1 MTSNE
6 SGGLRERK
14 KVATREAL
22 SMAALRLAMEK
33 GMDNVRVQEIAGA
46 ANVSPRT
53 YNNYFSSVEQAIV
66 TAIMAERASRA
77 AAALRGRPEGEPLAE
92 GIAEA
97 VLAQYANPPEGDMLR
112 LVTTAPRL
120 RAEFVEAVSGLRGPL
135 AAALADRLGTDDEL
149 LPAVLAAAVSAAV
162 RVAVERWVQP
172 SENPQAAAKGFVVVT
187 TDQPLPDLLREA
199 LAAVAP
205 ALRAAEEA
213 RRGQG

>member
-22 SMAALRLAMEK
+22 STAALRLAMEK

-66 TAIMAERASRA
+66 AAIMEQRASRA
-77 AAALRGRPEGEPLAE
+77 AAALRGRPDGEPLAE
-92 GIAEA
+92 SVAEA
-97 VLAQYANPPEGDMLR
+97 VVSQYANPPEGDMLR

-135 AAALADRLGTDDEL
+135 AAAIADRLDTDDEL
-149 LPAVLAAAVSAAV
+149 VPAVLAAAVSAAV
-162 RVAVERWVQP
+162 RVAVELWVRP
-172 SENPQAAAKGFVVVT
+172 SENPEAAAKGLVVVM
-187 TDQPLPDLLREA
+187 TDRPLPDLLREA
-199 LAAVAP
+199 LAGVAP
-205 ALRAAEEA
+205 ALWAAEDA
-213 RRGQG
+213 RRARG